1 MDFPK
6 NREIDALV
14 PEYTE
19 TGDATHVY
27 LRDGSDYVID
37 VTLKTV
43 LKFLAYRSCRDICRL
58 REWSAEH
65 THKRLNNPLPLDEEL
80 VLMPYRAR
88 HPRVAGDAIMGCVNA
103 AAGVRLKEDEG
114 TLLLTALP
122 LSVQQFCGDGQYLSG
137 GEIGR
142 QMKRCIRRRPLEKRV
157 FRQSDFFLTKGDLS
171 PNI

>member
-19 TGDATHVY
+19 KGDATHVY

-43 LKFLAYRSCRDICRL
+43 LRFLAYRSCRDICRL

-103 AAGVRLKEDEG
+103 AAGVSLKEDEG
-114 TLLLTALP
+114 TLLLTAGGHKLRSLWKP
-122 LSVQQFCGDGQYLSG
+122 ETTQEHLDRAFSICRELLEILDEKILRRLKMVGAVQ
-137 GEIGR
+137 
-142 QMKRCIRRRPLEKRV
+142 
-157 FRQSDFFLTKGDLS
+157 
-171 PNI
+171 